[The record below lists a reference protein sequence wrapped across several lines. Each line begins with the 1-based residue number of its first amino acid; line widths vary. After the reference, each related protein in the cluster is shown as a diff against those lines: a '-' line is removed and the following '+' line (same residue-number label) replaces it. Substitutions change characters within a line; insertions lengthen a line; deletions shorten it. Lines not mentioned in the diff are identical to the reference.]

1 MIRRLLLVRHGRI
14 EAGHQGQFIG
24 ATDPT
29 LDTRGESQVRSLAG
43 RIQQLRPDVCYCSPL
58 QRCRQ
63 TASAVVPDVSPH
75 FDSRLREI
83 DFGDWERRTFADVA
97 RDHPAQVAQ
106 WAEFAPEFMFPGG
119 EKLADFVQR
128 VRAAADLLCQT
139 DAQTLL
145 AVTHGGVIRLM
156 LCHLLGLDLR
166 KYVVFDVGYASLA
179 VIDLFENG
187 GVLTA
192 LERVEVEHSREW

>member
-24 ATDPT
+24 STDSV
-29 LDTRGESQVRSLAG
+29 LDAVGESQVRALTG
-43 RIQQLRPDVCYCSPL
+43 RVQRLRPEVCYCSPL

-63 TASAVVPDVSPH
+63 TASAMVPDLPLSCEK
-75 FDSRLREI
+75 RLREI
-83 DFGDWERRTFADVA
+83 DFGQWERRTFEDVA

-106 WAEFAPEFMFPGG
+106 WAEFAPEFTFPGG
-119 EKLADFVQR
+119 ENLAHFVQR
-128 VRAAADLLCQT
+128 VRAAAELLCHT
-139 DAQTLL
+139 DAQTVL

-179 VIDLFENG
+179 VIDLFEDG

-192 LERVEVEHSREW
+192 LERVE

>member
-24 ATDPT
+24 ATDAA
-29 LDTRGESQVRSLAG
+29 LDAQGESQVRSLAARVRRFG
-43 RIQQLRPDVCYCSPL
+43 PEICYCSPL

-63 TASAVVPDVSPH
+63 TAAALVPDLSTR
-75 FDSRLREI
+75 FEDRLREI
-83 DFGDWERRTFADVA
+83 DFGEWERRTFEDIA

-106 WAEFAPEFMFPGG
+106 WAAFAPAFTFPGG
-119 EKLADFVQR
+119 ENLAHFVQR
-128 VRAAADLLCQT
+128 VRGAAEYLRHT
-139 DAQTLL
+139 DARTVL
-145 AVTHGGVIRLM
+145 AITHGGVIRLM

-179 VIDLFENG
+179 VIDVFEDG

-192 LERVEVEHSREW
+192 LERVNREW